1 MPQSSS
7 IMTKLSRRSSS
18 GDAHWTP
25 EEQPTVRKAP
35 HHANENGV
43 RTRAIPIDDFAKFSP
58 PPREAPKRALPAFF
72 YKLPLHA
79 QRCYL
84 RSDSIAKFEG
94 FAPDALAK
102 TRLGDLQIALKSG
115 TLRSVQDGAAA
126 LMGELCRGFHVPRIR
141 VEVRGVRPHNTRGEL
156 HGLFRLSNPPEIL
169 LWMRTAQR
177 HEVVKPR
184 TFLRTLLHELCHYLD
199 YSHLKLEDS
208 YHTMGFFKRES
219 FLVRSL
225 LGSERKA
232 DKSLL

>member
-1 MPQSSS
+1 MK
-7 IMTKLSRRSSS
+7 MGNR
-18 GDAHWTP
+18 GAF
-25 EEQPTVRKAP
+25 
-35 HHANENGV
+35 
-43 RTRAIPIDDFAKFSP
+43 PIDDYAKVP
-58 PPREAPKRALPAFF
+58 GPPREAPKRPLPAFF
-72 YKLPLHA
+72 YKLPLRA

-94 FAPDALAK
+94 FAPDAEVRARLA
-102 TRLGDLQIALKSG
+102 DLQNALQSG
-115 TLRSVQDGAAA
+115 TLRAVQDCVAV
-126 LMGELCRGFHVPRIR
+126 LMGELCRVFHVPRIR

-225 LGSERKA
+225 IGSEKKA
-232 DKSLL
+232 EK

>member
-1 MPQSSS
+1 
-7 IMTKLSRRSSS
+7 
-18 GDAHWTP
+18 
-25 EEQPTVRKAP
+25 
-35 HHANENGV
+35 
-43 RTRAIPIDDFAKFSP
+43 
-58 PPREAPKRALPAFF
+58 
-72 YKLPLHA
+72 
-79 QRCYL
+79 L
-84 RSDSIAKFEG
+84 RSDSIAKFDG
-94 FAPDALAK
+94 FAPDAPTKA
-102 TRLGDLQIALKSG
+102 RLSDLQMALKSG
-115 TLRSVQDGAAA
+115 TLRSVQECAAR
-126 LMGELCRGFHVPRIR
+126 LMAELCRSFHVPRIR

-177 HEVVKPR
+177 HDVVKPR

-232 DKSLL
+232 EKSML

>member
-1 MPQSSS
+1 MP
-7 IMTKLSRRSSS
+7 LR
-18 GDAHWTP
+18 
-25 EEQPTVRKAP
+25 
-35 HHANENGV
+35 
-43 RTRAIPIDDFAKFSP
+43 
-58 PPREAPKRALPAFF
+58 
-72 YKLPLHA
+72 A

-94 FAPDALAK
+94 FAPDAAAKSRLAE
-102 TRLGDLQIALKSG
+102 LQMALQAG
-115 TLRSVQDGAAA
+115 TLRAVQDCAFA
-126 LMGELCRGFHVPRIR
+126 LMGELCHAFRVPRIR

-156 HGLFRLSNPPEIL
+156 HGLFRLSSPPEIL

-225 LGSERKA
+225 MGSERKA
-232 DKSLL
+232 QE